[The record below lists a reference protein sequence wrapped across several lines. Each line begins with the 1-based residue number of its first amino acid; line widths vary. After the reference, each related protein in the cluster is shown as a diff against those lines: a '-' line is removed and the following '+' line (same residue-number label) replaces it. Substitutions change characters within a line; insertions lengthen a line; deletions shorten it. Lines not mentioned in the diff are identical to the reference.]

1 MLSLLAHPRVDITTG
16 RSHLYQS
23 QTCLVKIAAMSRID
37 RKHRKRCLLA
47 ALLWLFVCFLRE
59 MSTKSMSQGQLRTIN
74 FASSMRSRHSKVSC
88 HQAAQQIDVPKQLL
102 SDEEVRHIHAA
113 VRAKCLEAIAVGNL
127 PPGRELELISASDL
141 GTVPWSLL
149 PIKLKEQLGL
159 PLQDKGIDS
168 LALNLTVAV
177 QAKDYSNGNS
187 VPLNRLT
194 NFYFLVDAKGSP
206 LRNAVQQLIVAT
218 NENTTLPQQWHW
230 SEAEHRGYTSD
241 EMQLWREKARSAQR
255 EVSAANVPKQTW
267 KRWPHQVECLKRCRR
282 FLKHNSKRDFFVQ
295 MATGTGKS
303 MVMADLLAGLRPG
316 RRACIIVP
324 KLDLM
329 EQLAQLL
336 EETLP
341 SRIARVGTGWLADLS
356 ADIFVCVRNSAW
368 QLSNVTFDLL
378 ILDEAHHY
386 EPLPQSNKLDNI
398 TFGIHAEQVL
408 SLNAPKRIFFTAT
421 LLKNKADFHF
431 GLRPAITAG
440 IIKDYAVM
448 VPVLSEGDPRPGLN
462 KIIRNLPFS
471 RKILAF
477 CNTVCEAKQF
487 TKMLCA
493 AGIPADHYNGSTTTM
508 RRKEILESF
517 QLSETLGGVRV
528 LVTVD
533 VLSEGV
539 DLPVAD
545 TCLFVAPRR
554 GVRLQQCVGRVLRN
568 HSEKVDALVIA
579 PPVVQHDNGSLIE
592 DEELGRLLGEL
603 ALSDPIF
610 QECLG
615 ESESKNNGRVGV
627 LANDG
632 GDPEGQMAEQVAR
645 VLQVSLFP
653 HVLDLIYNNH
663 SSAWERGFSALEAYI
678 KEHGHVLVPKR
689 YKTSDGFGLGHWV
702 ANQRRAEKL
711 GKLGQDK
718 KHRLEQ
724 VGFVWGIRHA
734 WHTWGQSFQKLL
746 AYKKEHGHVL
756 VPRKYKTSD
765 GFGLGLWVTS
775 QRRKDKLGTL
785 GQDNKHRL
793 EQVGFV
799 WSTRHAWHTWEKS
812 FQKLLAYKIE
822 HGNVLVPQT
831 YKTSDGFG
839 LGWWVTKQ
847 RSAEKL
853 GTLGQ
858 DKKKK
863 LEQVGF
869 VWGIRHAEYTW
880 EQSFQKLLAY
890 KNEHGNVLVPRNYK
904 TSDGFG
910 LGRWVKAQRRAEKL
924 GMLGQDKKHW
934 LDQVGFVWGIRHAE
948 YTWEQSFQKL
958 LAYKNEHGNVLVPRN
973 YKTSDGFGLGW
984 WVTSQR
990 RKDKLGTLGQDNK
1003 HQLEQVGFVWGIRH
1017 AQHTWEK
1024 SFQKLLAYKKE
1035 HGSVLVPR
1043 NHKTSDGFRLG
1054 HWVANQRAAKRRG
1067 TLGQDNKHQLEQ
1079 VGFVWGIRHAEYTWE
1094 QSFQKLLAYKNEHGN
1109 VLVPRNYKTSDGFGL
1124 GWWVTKQRSAEKLGT
1139 LGQDKKHRLEQ
1150 VGFVWET
1157 RHARHTWEQSFRK
1170 LLAYKKEH
1178 GHVLVPH
1185 MYKTSDGFRLGHWVA
1200 NQRAAKRRG
1209 TLGQD
1214 NKHQLEQ
1221 VGFVWGI
1228 RHAQHTWEKS
1238 FQKLLAYK
1246 KEHGSVLVPR
1256 NHKTS
1261 DGFRLGHWGRQPTC
1275 SEKTWHAGPG
1285 QQTSARASWICLGH
1299 TPCPWPPYIGAKLP
1313 EISGL
1318 QKRNMEMCWCQ
1329 KTTRLLMDLHWGKLM
1344 SRQRTAVARGSQL
1357 GDVEI
1362 QQLHGIGCCFR
1373 FC

>member
-1 MLSLLAHPRVDITTG
+1 
-16 RSHLYQS
+16 
-23 QTCLVKIAAMSRID
+23 MSRID

-47 ALLWLFVCFLRE
+47 ALLWLFICFLRE
-59 MSTKSMSQGQLRTIN
+59 MSTKSMSQGQRQTIN
-74 FASSMRSRHSKVSC
+74 FALATSARHSKVSC

-102 SDEEVRHIHAA
+102 SDEQVRHIHAA

-127 PPGRELELISASDL
+127 PPGRELELISALDL

-168 LALNLTVAV
+168 LALNLSVAV
-177 QAKDYSNGNS
+177 QAKDYSNDNS

-241 EMQLWREKARSAQR
+241 EMELWREKARLAQK

-282 FLKHNSKRDFFVQ
+282 FLKHKSKRDFYVQ

-386 EPLPQSNKLDNI
+386 EPLPQSDEFEHI
-398 TFGIHAEQVL
+398 TLGIHAEQVL

-421 LLKNKADFHF
+421 LLKNEADFNF

-448 VPVLSEGDPRPGLN
+448 VPVLSEGDPRPGLIE
-462 KIIRNLPFS
+462 IIQNLPFS

-493 AGIPADHYNGSTTTM
+493 AGIPADHYNGSTNTM

-517 QLSETLGGVRV
+517 QLSESRGGIRV

-579 PPVVQHDNGSLIE
+579 PPVVQHGNGSLIE
-592 DEELGRLLGEL
+592 DEELSRLLGEL
-603 ALSDPIF
+603 ALSDPMF
-610 QECLG
+610 QTSLG
-615 ESESKNNGRVGV
+615 ESESTNNGRVGV

-632 GDPEGQMAEQVAR
+632 GDPEGKMVEQVAC
-645 VLQVSLFP
+645 VLQVCLFP
-653 HVLDLIYNNH
+653 QVLDLIHNNCRG
-663 SSAWERGFSALEAYI
+663 SWERGFAALKAYE
-678 KEHGHVLVPKR
+678 KEHGNVLVR
-689 YKTSDGFGLGHWV
+689 RNYKTSDGFGLGWWV
-702 ANQRRAEKL
+702 NNQRSAEKRGTL
-711 GKLGQDK
+711 GQEKKHQLDQVGFVWGTLHARHTWEQSFQKLLDYEKEHGNVLVPQSYKTSDGFGLGWWVNNQRSAEKRGTLGQDKKHQLEQVGFVWMTRRAPHTWAQGLRDLLAYKKEHGHVLVPYNYKTSDGFGLGRWVNNQRSAEKRGTLGQDKKHQLEQVGFVWMTRRAPHTWAQGLRDLLAYKKEHGHVLVPYNYKTSDGFGLGRWVRDQRSAERLDKLGQDE

-724 VGFVWGIRHA
+724 VGFVWMTRHA
-734 WHTWGQSFQKLL
+734 KHTWEQSFQKLL

-756 VPRKYKTSD
+756 VPYNYKTLD
-765 GFGLGLWVTS
+765 GFGLGQWVNN
-775 QRRKDKLGTL
+775 QRSAERLDKLG
-785 GQDNKHRL
+785 QDKKHQL

-799 WSTRHAWHTWEKS
+799 WMTRHAKH
-812 FQKLLAYKIE
+812 
-822 HGNVLVPQT
+822 
-831 YKTSDGFG
+831 
-839 LGWWVTKQ
+839 
-847 RSAEKL
+847 
-853 GTLGQ
+853 
-858 DKKKK
+858 
-863 LEQVGF
+863 
-869 VWGIRHAEYTW
+869 TW

-890 KNEHGNVLVPRNYK
+890 KKEHGNVLVPQSYK

-910 LGRWVKAQRRAEKL
+910 LGRWVR
-924 GMLGQDKKHW
+924 D
-934 LDQVGFVWGIRHAE
+934 
-948 YTWEQSFQKL
+948 
-958 LAYKNEHGNVLVPRN
+958 
-973 YKTSDGFGLGW
+973 
-984 WVTSQR
+984 
-990 RKDKLGTLGQDNK
+990 
-1003 HQLEQVGFVWGIRH
+1003 
-1017 AQHTWEK
+1017 
-1024 SFQKLLAYKKE
+1024 
-1035 HGSVLVPR
+1035 
-1043 NHKTSDGFRLG
+1043 
-1054 HWVANQRAAKRRG
+1054 
-1067 TLGQDNKHQLEQ
+1067 
-1079 VGFVWGIRHAEYTWE
+1079 
-1094 QSFQKLLAYKNEHGN
+1094 
-1109 VLVPRNYKTSDGFGL
+1109 
-1124 GWWVTKQRSAEKLGT
+1124 QRSAERLDK
-1139 LGQDKKHRLEQ
+1139 LGQDEKHRLEQ
-1150 VGFVWET
+1150 VGFVWMT
-1157 RHARHTWEQSFRK
+1157 RHAKHTWEQSFQK

-1178 GHVLVPH
+1178 GHVLVPYN
-1185 MYKTSDGFRLGHWVA
+1185 YKTSDGFGLGRWVNNKRSAERLD
-1200 NQRAAKRRG
+1200 K
-1209 TLGQD
+1209 LGQD
-1214 NKHQLEQ
+1214 KKHQLEQ
-1221 VGFVWGI
+1221 VGFVWMT
-1228 RHAQHTWEKS
+1228 RHAKHTWEQS

-1246 KEHGSVLVPR
+1246 KEHGHVLVPYSY
-1256 NHKTS
+1256 KTS
-1261 DGFRLGHWGRQPTC
+1261 DGFGLGRWVRDQRSAERLDKLGQDKKHQHEQVGFVWEIRHSQH
-1275 SEKTWHAGPG
+1275 TWEQSFHSFWLT
-1285 QQTSARASWICLGH
+1285 Q
-1299 TPCPWPPYIGAKLP
+1299 
-1313 EISGL
+1313 
-1318 QKRNMEMCWCQ
+1318 RNMEICLCCPTNYDT
-1329 KTTRLLMDLHWGKLM
+1329 KHLMDLPCESGCQDRGHQWPEANWAMCTSSSFIPFDAALLFYGGQCLTATGGAAGVSLLLQFDTGSGAIRCTCAGEHREEKKCAKSNCFKLFFFFFFLLYLRPLVPRFSYM
-1344 SRQRTAVARGSQL
+1344 IEQLTAAKSLRPEHALATYYIILCQ
-1357 GDVEI
+1357 
-1362 QQLHGIGCCFR
+1362 
-1373 FC
+1373 

>member
-1 MLSLLAHPRVDITTG
+1 
-16 RSHLYQS
+16 
-23 QTCLVKIAAMSRID
+23 
-37 RKHRKRCLLA
+37 
-47 ALLWLFVCFLRE
+47 
-59 MSTKSMSQGQLRTIN
+59 MSQGQLQPIN
-74 FASSMRSRHSKVSC
+74 FALATAARHSKVSC
-88 HQAAQQIDVPKQLL
+88 HQAARQIDVPKQLL

-127 PPGRELELISASDL
+127 PPGRELELISALDL

-149 PIKLKEQLGL
+149 PIKLKEQLDL

-194 NFYFLVDAKGSP
+194 NFYFLVEAKRSP

-218 NENTTLPQQWHW
+218 NENSTLPQQWHW
-230 SEAEHRGYTSD
+230 SEAVHRRYSSD
-241 EMQLWREKARSAQR
+241 EMELWREKARLAHGEIR
-255 EVSAANVPKQTW
+255 AADVPKQTW

-282 FLKHNSKRDFFVQ
+282 FLKHKSKRDFYVQ

-386 EPLPQSNKLDNI
+386 EPLPRSDKFDNI
-398 TFGIHAEQVL
+398 TLGIHAEQVL

-421 LLKNKADFHF
+421 LLKSKADFNF

-448 VPVLSEGDPRPGLN
+448 VPVLSEGDPRPGLIE
-462 KIIRNLPFS
+462 IIQNLPFS

-517 QLSETLGGVRV
+517 QLSETLGGIRV

-579 PPVVQHDNGSLIE
+579 PPVVQHGNGSLIE
-592 DEELGRLLGEL
+592 DEELSRLLGEL
-603 ALSDPIF
+603 ALADPIF
-610 QECLG
+610 QACLR
-615 ESESKNNGRVGV
+615 ESASTNNGRVGV

-632 GDPEGQMAEQVAR
+632 GDPEGQVVEQVAR

-653 HVLDLIYNNH
+653 HVLDLIHNNC
-663 SSAWERGFSALEAYI
+663 SGSWERGFAALEAYI
-678 KEHGHVLVPKR
+678 KEHGHVLVPHK

-702 ANQRRAEKL
+702 ANQRAAKR
-711 GKLGQDK
+711 
-718 KHRLEQ
+718 
-724 VGFVWGIRHA
+724 
-734 WHTWGQSFQKLL
+734 
-746 AYKKEHGHVL
+746 
-756 VPRKYKTSD
+756 
-765 GFGLGLWVTS
+765 
-775 QRRKDKLGTL
+775 LGTL

-799 WSTRHAWHTWEKS
+799 W
-812 FQKLLAYKIE
+812 
-822 HGNVLVPQT
+822 
-831 YKTSDGFG
+831 
-839 LGWWVTKQ
+839 
-847 RSAEKL
+847 
-853 GTLGQ
+853 
-858 DKKKK
+858 
-863 LEQVGF
+863 
-869 VWGIRHAEYTW
+869 GIRHAQHTW
-880 EQSFQKLLAY
+880 KQSFQKLLAY
-890 KNEHGNVLVPRNYK
+890 KQEHG
-904 TSDGFG
+904 
-910 LGRWVKAQRRAEKL
+910 
-924 GMLGQDKKHW
+924 H
-934 LDQVGFVWGIRHAE
+934 
-948 YTWEQSFQKL
+948 
-958 LAYKNEHGNVLVPRN
+958 VLVPRN

-990 RKDKLGTLGQDNK
+990 RKEKLGTLGQDKK
-1003 HQLEQVGFVWGIRH
+1003 HRLEEVGFSWGTHH
-1017 AQHTWEK
+1017 AWH
-1024 SFQKLLAYKKE
+1024 
-1035 HGSVLVPR
+1035 
-1043 NHKTSDGFRLG
+1043 
-1054 HWVANQRAAKRRG
+1054 
-1067 TLGQDNKHQLEQ
+1067 
-1079 VGFVWGIRHAEYTWE
+1079 TWE

-1109 VLVPRNYKTSDGFGL
+1109 LLVPQTCKTSDGFGLGRWVNTQRRAEKLGTLGQDRNQKLEQVGFVWESRPRWAAARHTWERSFQKLLAYKQEHGHVLVPRKYKTSDGFGL
-1124 GWWVTKQRSAEKLGT
+1124 GGWVASQRRKEKLGT
-1139 LGQDKKHRLEQ
+1139 LGQDKKHRLEE
-1150 VGFVWET
+1150 VGFSWG
-1157 RHARHTWEQSFRK
+1157 RSHARYRWEQ
-1170 LLAYKKEH
+1170 
-1178 GHVLVPH
+1178 
-1185 MYKTSDGFRLGHWVA
+1185 
-1200 NQRAAKRRG
+1200 
-1209 TLGQD
+1209 
-1214 NKHQLEQ
+1214 
-1221 VGFVWGI
+1221 
-1228 RHAQHTWEKS
+1228 S

-1246 KEHGSVLVPR
+1246 HEHGNVVVPQKY
-1256 NHKTS
+1256 KTS
-1261 DGFRLGHWGRQPTC
+1261 DGFGLGGWVASQGRKEKLGTLGQDKKHRLEEVGFSWGRSHARYRWEQSFQKLLAYKHEHGNVVVPQKYKT
-1275 SEKTWHAGPG
+1275 SDGFGLGGWVASQGRKEKLGTLGQDKKHRLEEVGFSWGRSHARYRWEQSFQKLLAYKHEHGNVVVP
-1285 QQTSARASWICLGH
+1285 QKYKTSDGFGLGWWV
-1299 TPCPWPPYIGAKLP
+1299 T
-1313 EISGL
+1313 
-1318 QKRNMEMCWCQ
+1318 
-1329 KTTRLLMDLHWGKLM
+1329 
-1344 SRQRTAVARGSQL
+1344 RQRRAEQL
-1357 GDVEI
+1357 GTLDQDKKDRLEQVGFVWDI
-1362 QQLHGIGCCFR
+1362 HHVHGHHT
-1373 FC
+1373 